1 MTQPHD
7 VTDQTIRERLVP
19 FPKAH
24 FLAASDL
31 NPFVT
36 PQLLDLGDA
45 FVDFNR
51 QSSKALDLLHGRT
64 VVNLFFENSTRTSS
78 SFEICLLYTSPSPRD

>member
-1 MTQPHD
+1 MTQPPH
-7 VTDQTIRERLVP
+7 VTEHTIQERLIP

-31 NPFVT
+31 NPYVV

-51 QSSKALDLLHGRT
+51 QSAKALDLSLIHIS
-64 VVNLFFENSTRTSS
+64 EPTRRS
-78 SFEICLLYTSPSPRD
+78 